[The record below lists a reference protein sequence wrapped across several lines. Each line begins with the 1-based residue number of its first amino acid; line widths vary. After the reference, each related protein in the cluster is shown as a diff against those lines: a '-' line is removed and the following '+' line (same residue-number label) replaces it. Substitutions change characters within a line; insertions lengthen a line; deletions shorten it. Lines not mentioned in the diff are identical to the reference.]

1 MAKQALSKAA
11 LTRLS
16 WVALIVGV
24 LVVVLSALA
33 DPLGLG
39 RSPGFGWKQTVGVIV
54 GLLSLLFGVR
64 WRRQARGAGEGPS
77 RGR

>member
-1 MAKQALSKAA
+1 MQRELSPGALAW
-11 LTRLS
+11 LS

-39 RSPGFGWKQTVGVIV
+39 ESPGFGWRQGLGVIA
-54 GLLSLLFGVR
+54 GLLSMLLGVR
-64 WRRQARGAGEGPS
+64 WRRTGSGAG
-77 RGR
+77 

>member
-1 MAKQALSKAA
+1 MVKRELSKAA

-39 RSPGFGWKQTVGVIV
+39 QSPEFG
-54 GLLSLLFGVR
+54 
-64 WRRQARGAGEGPS
+64 
-77 RGR
+77 